1 MEEMSTI
8 IVIYLYFTSLGFAC
22 LAILAV
28 LDERKVEV
36 MMSVWF
42 DYLSSSKLLVTCL
55 IVDES
60 RFELFKA
67 IAANF

>member
-1 MEEMSTI
+1 MSTI

-28 LDERKVEV
+28 LDGRKVEV
-36 MMSVWF
+36 MVSVWF
-42 DYLSSSKLLVTCL
+42 YYLSSNKFFVRCL

-60 RFELFKA
+60 RFELFQA
-67 IAANF
+67 IAATF